1 MKNIIKMDEF
11 MHQSIWY
18 KNLLENPTE
27 IAALFPCSTE
37 TGKLMT
43 AHLEGMDE
51 GYILELGSGMGAIT
65 ECILQRQVPED
76 KLILIEKNKNFADY
90 LSHKY
95 KNANVFAEDA
105 SNAKKLLQAQ
115 GICEVRHI
123 VCSLPLVLMQQEQQL
138 SILDVIFKLLHPQG
152 CVSMVTYFIRCP
164 ISKKVLDQYNKSSE
178 LLGFTMKN
186 IPPAYVYQIKSG
198 HE

>member
-1 MKNIIKMDEF
+1 MKKIIKMDEF
-11 MHQSIWY
+11 AHQSIWY
-18 KNLLENPTE
+18 KNLLVNPTE
-27 IAALFPCSTE
+27 IAALFPCSAE

-76 KLILIEKNKNFADY
+76 KLILIEKNEDFADY

-95 KNANVFAEDA
+95 RNANVFAEDA

-123 VCSLPLVLMQQEQQL
+123 VCSLPLLIMQQEQQL

-152 CVSMVTYFIRCP
+152 CVSIVTYFVRCP

-178 LLGFTMKN
+178 LFGFTIKN
-186 IPPAYVYQIKSG
+186 IPPAYVYQIKSS
-198 HE
+198 H

>member
-76 KLILIEKNKNFADY
+76 KLILIEKNKDFADY

-105 SNAKKLLQAQ
+105 SNAKTLLQAQ

-152 CVSMVTYFIRCP
+152 CVSIVTYFIRCP

>member
-43 AHLEGMDE
+43 AHLEGVDE

-95 KNANVFAEDA
+95 RNANVFAEDA

-123 VCSLPLVLMQQEQQL
+123 VCSLPLVIMQQEQQL

-152 CVSMVTYFIRCP
+152 CVSIVTYFVRCP

-178 LLGFTMKN
+178 LFGFTIKN
-186 IPPAYVYQIKSG
+186 IPPAYVYQIKNG
-198 HE
+198 HR

>member
-11 MHQSIWY
+11 VHQSIWY

-90 LSHKY
+90 LSQKY
-95 KNANVFAEDA
+95 RNANVFAEDA
-105 SNAKKLLQAQ
+105 ANAKTLLEAQ

-123 VCSLPLVLMQQEQQL
+123 VCSLPFVIMQQEQQL

-178 LLGFTMKN
+178 LFGFTMKN

-198 HE
+198 QR

>member
-11 MHQSIWY
+11 VHQSIWY

-90 LSHKY
+90 LSQKY
-95 KNANVFAEDA
+95 RNANVFAEDA
-105 SNAKKLLQAQ
+105 ANAKTLLEAQ

-123 VCSLPLVLMQQEQQL
+123 VCSLPFVIMQQEQQL

-178 LLGFTMKN
+178 LFGFTMKN

-198 HE
+198 HR

>member
-1 MKNIIKMDEF
+1 MKKIIKMNEF
-11 MHQSIWY
+11 AHQSIWY
-18 KNLLENPTE
+18 KNLLVNPTE
-27 IAALFPCSTE
+27 IAALFPCSSE

-76 KLILIEKNKNFADY
+76 KLILIEKNEDFADY

-95 KNANVFAEDA
+95 RNANVFAEDA
-105 SNAKKLLQAQ
+105 SNAKKLLHAQ

-123 VCSLPLVLMQQEQQL
+123 VCSLPLVIMQQEQQL
-138 SILDVIFKLLHPQG
+138 SVLDVIFKLLHPQG
-152 CVSMVTYFIRCP
+152 CVSIVTYFVRCP
-164 ISKKVLDQYNKSSE
+164 ISKKVLDRYNKSSE
-178 LLGFTMKN
+178 LFGFTVKN
-186 IPPAYVYQIKSG
+186 IPPAYVYQIKSS
-198 HE
+198 H

>member
-1 MKNIIKMDEF
+1 MKNIIKLDEF
-11 MHQSIWY
+11 VHQSIWY
-18 KNLLENPTE
+18 KNLLANPTE
-27 IAALFPCSTE
+27 IGALFPFGTE

-76 KLILIEKNKNFADY
+76 KLILIEKNKDFADY

-152 CVSMVTYFIRCP
+152 CVSIVTYFIRCP

-186 IPPAYVYQIKSG
+186 IPPAYVYQIKNG
-198 HE
+198 HR

>member
-95 KNANVFAEDA
+95 RNANVFAEDA
-105 SNAKKLLQAQ
+105 ANAKTLLEAQ

-123 VCSLPLVLMQQEQQL
+123 VCSLPFVIMQQEQQL

-178 LLGFTMKN
+178 LFGFTMKN
-186 IPPAYVYQIKSG
+186 IPPAYVYQIKNG
-198 HE
+198 HR

>member
-11 MHQSIWY
+11 VHQSIWY

-95 KNANVFAEDA
+95 RNAHVFAEDA
-105 SNAKKLLQAQ
+105 ANAKTLLQAQ

-123 VCSLPLVLMQQEQQL
+123 VCSLPFVIMQQEQQL

-178 LLGFTMKN
+178 LFGFTMKN
-186 IPPAYVYQIKSG
+186 IPPAYVYQIKNS
-198 HE
+198 HR

>member
-11 MHQSIWY
+11 VHQSIWY

-51 GYILELGSGMGAIT
+51 GYILELGSGTGAIT

-95 KNANVFAEDA
+95 RNANVFAEDA
-105 SNAKKLLQAQ
+105 ANAKTLLEAQ

-123 VCSLPLVLMQQEQQL
+123 VCSLPFVIMQQEQQL

-152 CVSMVTYFIRCP
+152 CVSIVTYFIRCP

-178 LLGFTMKN
+178 LFGFTMKN

-198 HE
+198 HR

>member
-1 MKNIIKMDEF
+1 
-11 MHQSIWY
+11 
-18 KNLLENPTE
+18 
-27 IAALFPCSTE
+27 
-37 TGKLMT
+37 MT

-105 SNAKKLLQAQ
+105 ANAKTLLEAQ

-123 VCSLPLVLMQQEQQL
+123 VCSLPFVIMQQEQQL

-152 CVSMVTYFIRCP
+152 CVSIVTYFIRCP

-178 LLGFTMKN
+178 LFGFTMKN

-198 HE
+198 QR

>member
-76 KLILIEKNKNFADY
+76 KLILIEKNKNFANY

-95 KNANVFAEDA
+95 RNANVFAEDA
-105 SNAKKLLQAQ
+105 ANAKTLLQAQ

-123 VCSLPLVLMQQEQQL
+123 VCSLPFVIMQQEQQL

-152 CVSMVTYFIRCP
+152 CVSIVTYFIRCP

-178 LLGFTMKN
+178 LFGFTMKN

-198 HE
+198 HR

>member
-11 MHQSIWY
+11 VHQSIWY

-95 KNANVFAEDA
+95 RNANVFAEDA

-123 VCSLPLVLMQQEQQL
+123 VCSLPFVIMQQEQQL

-152 CVSMVTYFIRCP
+152 CVSIVTYFIRCP
-164 ISKKVLDQYNKSSE
+164 ISKKVLNQYNKSSE
-178 LLGFTMKN
+178 LFGFTMKN

-198 HE
+198 HR

>member
-11 MHQSIWY
+11 VHQSIWY

-76 KLILIEKNKNFADY
+76 KLILIEKNEDFADY

-95 KNANVFAEDA
+95 RNANVFAEDA
-105 SNAKKLLQAQ
+105 ANAKTLLEAQ

-123 VCSLPLVLMQQEQQL
+123 VCSLPFVIMQQEQQL

-152 CVSMVTYFIRCP
+152 CVSIVTYFIRCP

-178 LLGFTMKN
+178 LFGFTMKN

-198 HE
+198 HR

>member
-123 VCSLPLVLMQQEQQL
+123 VCSLPFVIMQQEQQL

>member
-11 MHQSIWY
+11 VHQSIWY

-95 KNANVFAEDA
+95 RKANVFAKDA
-105 SNAKKLLQAQ
+105 ANAKTLLEAQ

-123 VCSLPLVLMQQEQQL
+123 VCSLPFVIMQQEQQL

-178 LLGFTMKN
+178 LFGFTMKN
-186 IPPAYVYQIKSG
+186 IPPAYVYQIKNG
-198 HE
+198 HR

>member
-76 KLILIEKNKNFADY
+76 KLILIEKNKDFADY

-105 SNAKKLLQAQ
+105 SNAKTLLQAQ

-152 CVSMVTYFIRCP
+152 CVSIVTYFIRCP
-164 ISKKVLDQYNKSSE
+164 ISKKVLDQYNKSSK
-178 LLGFTMKN
+178 LFGFTMKN
-186 IPPAYVYQIKSG
+186 IPPAYVYQIKNG
-198 HE
+198 HR

>member
-90 LSHKY
+90 LSQKY
-95 KNANVFAEDA
+95 RNANVFAEDA
-105 SNAKKLLQAQ
+105 ANAKTLLEAQ

-123 VCSLPLVLMQQEQQL
+123 VCSLPFVIMQQEQQL

-152 CVSMVTYFIRCP
+152 CASMVTYFIRCP

-178 LLGFTMKN
+178 LFGFTMKN
-186 IPPAYVYQIKSG
+186 IPPAYVYQIKNG
-198 HE
+198 HR

>member
-11 MHQSIWY
+11 VHQSIWY

-76 KLILIEKNKNFADY
+76 KLILIDKNEDFADY

-95 KNANVFAEDA
+95 RNANVFAEDA
-105 SNAKKLLQAQ
+105 SNAKTLLQAQ

-123 VCSLPLVLMQQEQQL
+123 VCSLPFVIMQQEQQL

>member
-11 MHQSIWY
+11 VHQSIWY

-95 KNANVFAEDA
+95 RNANVFAEDA
-105 SNAKKLLQAQ
+105 ANAKTLLEAQ

-123 VCSLPLVLMQQEQQL
+123 VCSLPFVIMQQEQQL

-152 CVSMVTYFIRCP
+152 CVSIVTYFIRCP

-178 LLGFTMKN
+178 LFGFTMKN

-198 HE
+198 QR

>member
-76 KLILIEKNKNFADY
+76 KLILIEKNKNFANY

-95 KNANVFAEDA
+95 RNANVFAEDA
-105 SNAKKLLQAQ
+105 ANAKTLLEAQ

-123 VCSLPLVLMQQEQQL
+123 VCSLPFVIMQQEQQL

-152 CVSMVTYFIRCP
+152 CVSIVTYFIRCP
-164 ISKKVLDQYNKSSE
+164 ISKKVLDQYNKSSK
-178 LLGFTMKN
+178 LFGFTMKN
-186 IPPAYVYQIKSG
+186 IPPAYVYQIKNG
-198 HE
+198 HR

>member
-90 LSHKY
+90 LSQKY
-95 KNANVFAEDA
+95 RNANVFAEDA
-105 SNAKKLLQAQ
+105 ANAKTLLEAQ

-123 VCSLPLVLMQQEQQL
+123 VCSLPFVIMQQEQQL

-178 LLGFTMKN
+178 LFGFTMKN
-186 IPPAYVYQIKSG
+186 IPPAYVYQIKNG
-198 HE
+198 HR

>member
-11 MHQSIWY
+11 VHQSIWY

-95 KNANVFAEDA
+95 RNANVFAEDA
-105 SNAKKLLQAQ
+105 ANAKTLLEAQ

-123 VCSLPLVLMQQEQQL
+123 VCSLPFVIMQQEQQL

-152 CVSMVTYFIRCP
+152 CVSIVTYFIRCP

-178 LLGFTMKN
+178 LFGFTMKN

-198 HE
+198 HR

>member
-95 KNANVFAEDA
+95 RNANVFAEDA
-105 SNAKKLLQAQ
+105 ANAKTLLEAQ

-123 VCSLPLVLMQQEQQL
+123 VCSLPFVIMQQEQQL

-152 CVSMVTYFIRCP
+152 CVSMVTYFVRCP
-164 ISKKVLDQYNKSSE
+164 ISKKVLDQYNKSSK
-178 LLGFTMKN
+178 LFGFTMKN
-186 IPPAYVYQIKSG
+186 IPPAYVYQIKNG
-198 HE
+198 HR

>member
-1 MKNIIKMDEF
+1 MKKIIKMDEF
-11 MHQSIWY
+11 AHQSIWY
-18 KNLLENPTE
+18 KNLLVNPTE
-27 IAALFPCSTE
+27 IAALFPCSSE

-76 KLILIEKNKNFADY
+76 KLILIEKNEDFADY

-95 KNANVFAEDA
+95 RDANVFAEDA

-123 VCSLPLVLMQQEQQL
+123 VCSLPLVIMQQEQQL

-152 CVSMVTYFIRCP
+152 CVSIVTYFVRCP

-178 LLGFTMKN
+178 LFGFTIKN
-186 IPPAYVYQIKSG
+186 IPPAYVYQIKSS
-198 HE
+198 H

>member
-11 MHQSIWY
+11 VHQSIWY

-27 IAALFPCSTE
+27 IAALFPFGAE

-105 SNAKKLLQAQ
+105 ANAKTLLEAQ

-123 VCSLPLVLMQQEQQL
+123 VCSLPFVIMQQEQQL

-152 CVSMVTYFIRCP
+152 CVSIVTYFIRCP

-178 LLGFTMKN
+178 LFGFTMKN

-198 HE
+198 QR

>member
-11 MHQSIWY
+11 VHQSIWY

-90 LSHKY
+90 LSQKY
-95 KNANVFAEDA
+95 RNANVFAEDA
-105 SNAKKLLQAQ
+105 ANAKTLLEAQ

-123 VCSLPLVLMQQEQQL
+123 VCSLPFVIMQQEQQL

-178 LLGFTMKN
+178 LFGFTMKN
-186 IPPAYVYQIKSG
+186 IPPAYVYQIKNG
-198 HE
+198 HR

>member
-11 MHQSIWY
+11 VHQSIWY

-105 SNAKKLLQAQ
+105 ANAKTLLEAQ

-123 VCSLPLVLMQQEQQL
+123 VCSLPFVIMQQEQQL

-152 CVSMVTYFIRCP
+152 CVSIVTYFIRCP

-178 LLGFTMKN
+178 LFGFTMKN

-198 HE
+198 HR

>member
-27 IAALFPCSTE
+27 IGALFPFGTE

-138 SILDVIFKLLHPQG
+138 SILDVVFELLHPQG
-152 CVSMVTYFIRCP
+152 CVSIVTYFIRCP

-186 IPPAYVYQIKSG
+186 MPPAYVYQIKSS
-198 HE
+198 HR

>member
-11 MHQSIWY
+11 VHQSIWY

-90 LSHKY
+90 LSQKY
-95 KNANVFAEDA
+95 RNANVFAEDA
-105 SNAKKLLQAQ
+105 ANAKTLLEAQ

-123 VCSLPLVLMQQEQQL
+123 VCSLPFVIMQQEQQL

-152 CVSMVTYFIRCP
+152 CVSIVTYFIRCP

-178 LLGFTMKN
+178 LFGFTMKN

-198 HE
+198 HR

>member
-1 MKNIIKMDEF
+1 MSLD
-11 MHQSIWY
+11 IWY
-18 KNLLENPTE
+18 KNLLRNPAE

-37 TGKLMT
+37 TGMLMT

-51 GYILELGSGMGAIT
+51 DYVLELGSGMGAIT

-76 KLILIEKNKNFADY
+76 KLILIEKNEDFADY

-95 KNANVFAEDA
+95 RNANVFAEDA

-123 VCSLPLVLMQQEQQL
+123 VCSLPLLIMQQEQQL

-152 CVSMVTYFIRCP
+152 CVSIVTYFVRCP

-178 LLGFTMKN
+178 LFGFTIKN
-186 IPPAYVYQIKSG
+186 IPPAYVYQIKSS
-198 HE
+198 H

>member
-11 MHQSIWY
+11 VHQSIWY

-95 KNANVFAEDA
+95 RNANVFAEDA
-105 SNAKKLLQAQ
+105 ANAKTLLEAQ

-123 VCSLPLVLMQQEQQL
+123 VCSLPFVIMQQEQQM

-152 CVSMVTYFIRCP
+152 CVSIVTYFVRCP

-178 LLGFTMKN
+178 LFGFTMKN
-186 IPPAYVYQIKSG
+186 IPPAYVYQIKSS
-198 HE
+198 HR

>member
-11 MHQSIWY
+11 VHQSIWY

-95 KNANVFAEDA
+95 RNANVFAKDA
-105 SNAKKLLQAQ
+105 ANAKTLLEAQ

-123 VCSLPLVLMQQEQQL
+123 VCSLPFVIMQQEQQL

-164 ISKKVLDQYNKSSE
+164 ISKKVLDQYNKSSK
-178 LLGFTMKN
+178 LFGFTMKN

>member
-90 LSHKY
+90 LSQKY
-95 KNANVFAEDA
+95 RNANVFAEDA
-105 SNAKKLLQAQ
+105 ENAKTLLEAQ

-123 VCSLPLVLMQQEQQL
+123 VCSLPFVIMQQEQQL

-152 CVSMVTYFIRCP
+152 CVSIVTYFIRCP

-178 LLGFTMKN
+178 LFGFTMKN
-186 IPPAYVYQIKSG
+186 IPPAYVYQIKNG
-198 HE
+198 HR